1 MKEWWNSLEKRE
13 QRLVL
18 WGGVVVVLLLFY
30 FVVLSPMQDK
40 VATLQKSVTNNQEL
54 LVWMQQAKSEVKLA
68 EKNRVSNASNRSK
81 SLLTIVDVSIKQKQ
95 LSGMVSE
102 IKQVNKDQVQVKF
115 NDVQFNKLISWLQQ
129 LQSRDGVNINKI
141 TLRRTEVEGIV
152 AVDTVLVRVGG

>member
-18 WGGVVVVLLLFY
+18 WGGVVVVLILFY
-30 FVVLSPMQDK
+30 FAVLSPIQDK
-40 VATLQKSVTNNQEL
+40 VTTLQKNVNNNQEL